1 VLSVALLQ
9 QLAHGCATPNRK
21 AWRGRLS
28 RKRSC
33 KPGVLP
39 VVWVKDADVMA
50 TILPGL
56 QLPFYLSMLVCM
68 LMAAVQL
75 LRKLTVN

>member
-21 AWRGRLS
+21 AWRGRLF

-39 VVWVKDADVMA
+39 VVWVKDAHVMA
-50 TILPGL
+50 NLSPGL
-56 QLPFYLSMLVCM
+56 QLPFDLSMLVCM
-68 LMAAVQL
+68 LMAAVRL
-75 LRKLTVN
+75 SPKLTVT